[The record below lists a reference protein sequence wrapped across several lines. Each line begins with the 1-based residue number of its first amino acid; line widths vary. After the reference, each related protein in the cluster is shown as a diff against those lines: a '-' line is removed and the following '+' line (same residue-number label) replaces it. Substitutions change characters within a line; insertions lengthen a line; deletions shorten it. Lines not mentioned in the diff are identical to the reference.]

1 MGDFDGLVALIT
13 GGARG
18 MGRSHAVALAE
29 AGADIAICDRCES
42 NEQIAYPL
50 ATDADLAT
58 TAEMVEATGR
68 RCLTAKLS
76 TADRGALEQFVARV
90 ESEFGR
96 LDIAVTNAGVSAIAM
111 LPNVPSAQWD
121 EVIGSNLTGTFNTIA
136 AVAPG
141 MIARGFGRI
150 VTVSSMLGRSGNFAQ
165 AAYAASKWG
174 VIGLTKVAAHDLA
187 GYGITVNAV
196 APGNVETP
204 MTFNDAL
211 FGAMRPDLEQ
221 PTAADV
227 ESVFASLHLQPV
239 PFLKPAEITRAV
251 MFLAHPDS
259 THITGTVLPVDAGAT
274 ARLTG

>member
-29 AGADIAICDRCES
+29 AGADIAICDRCEDHD
-42 NEQIAYPL
+42 EIAYPL
-50 ATDADLAT
+50 ATEDDLAT
-58 TAEMVEATGR
+58 TAKIVEATGK

-76 TADRGALEQFVARV
+76 TSDRGALERFVADV
-90 ESEFGR
+90 EGEFGR
-96 LDIAVTNAGVSAIAM
+96 LDIAVTNAGVSAIGF
-111 LPNVPSAQWD
+111 LPDVPSAQWD
-121 EVIGSNLTGTFNTIA
+121 EVIGSNLTGTFNTIS

-141 MIARGFGRI
+141 MKARGYGRI
-150 VTVSSMLGRSGNFAQ
+150 VTVSSMLGRSGNFGQ

-174 VIGLTKVAAHDLA
+174 VIGLTKVAAHDL
-187 GYGITVNAV
+187 GGFGITVNAV

-211 FGAMRPDLEQ
+211 FGAMRPDLDH
-221 PTAADV
+221 PTLADV

-239 PFLKPAEITRAV
+239 AFMKPAEITRAV
-251 MFLAHPDS
+251 MFLAHRDS
-259 THITGTVLPVDAGAT
+259 AHITGTVLPVDAGAS
-274 ARLTG
+274 ARLGS

>member
-29 AGADIAICDRCES
+29 AGADIAICDRCEDHD
-42 NEQIAYPL
+42 EIRYPL
-50 ATDADLAT
+50 ATEDDLAT
-58 TAEMVEATGR
+58 TAEMVRATGR

-76 TADRGALEQFVARV
+76 TSDRAALERFVAEV
-90 ESEFGR
+90 ETELGR
-96 LDIAVTNAGVSAIAM
+96 LDIAVTNAGVSAIGL
-111 LPNVPSAQWD
+111 LPDVPSAQWD

-141 MIARGFGRI
+141 MKERGYGRI
-150 VTVSSMLGRSGNFAQ
+150 VTVSSMLGRSGNFGQ

-174 VIGLTKVAAHDLA
+174 VIGLTKVAAHDL
-187 GYGITVNAV
+187 GGFGITVNAV

-211 FGAMRPDLEQ
+211 FGTMRPDLDH
-221 PTAADV
+221 PTLADV

-239 PFLKPAEITRAV
+239 AFLKPAEITRAV
-251 MFLAHPDS
+251 LFLAHRDS
-259 THITGTVLPVDAGAT
+259 AHITGTVLPVDAGAT
-274 ARLTG
+274 ARLGS

>member
-29 AGADIAICDRCES
+29 AGADIAICDRCEDHD
-42 NEQIAYPL
+42 EIKYPL
-50 ATDADLAT
+50 ATDEDLAT
-58 TAEMVEATGR
+58 TAELVEATGR

-76 TADRGALEQFVARV
+76 TTDRAALERFVADV
-90 ESEFGR
+90 ETEFGR
-96 LDIAVTNAGVSAIAM
+96 LDIAVTNAGVSAIGL
-111 LPNVPSAQWD
+111 LPDVPSAQWD
-121 EVIGSNLTGTFNTIA
+121 EVIGSNLTGTFNTIT

-141 MIARGFGRI
+141 MKARGYGRI

-174 VIGLTKVAAHDLA
+174 VIGLTKVAAHDL
-187 GYGITVNAV
+187 GGFGITVNAV

-211 FGAMRPDLEQ
+211 FGAMRPDLDQ
-221 PTAADV
+221 PTLADV

-239 PFLKPAEITRAV
+239 AFMKPAEITQAV
-251 MFLAHPDS
+251 MFLAHRDS
-259 THITGTVLPVDAGAT
+259 VHITGTVLPVDAGAT
-274 ARLTG
+274 ARLGS

>member
-1 MGDFDGLVALIT
+1 MGDFDGRVALIT

-29 AGADIAICDRCES
+29 AGADVAICDRCEDHD
-42 NEQIAYPL
+42 EIAYPL
-50 ATDADLAT
+50 ATEDDLAT
-58 TAEMVEATGR
+58 TAEMVRATGR

-76 TADRGALEQFVARV
+76 TSDRTALERFVAEV
-90 ESEFGR
+90 ETEFGR
-96 LDIAVTNAGVSAIAM
+96 LDIAVTNAGVSAIGFI
-111 LPNVPSAQWD
+111 PDVPSAQWD

-141 MIARGFGRI
+141 MKARGYGRI
-150 VTVSSMLGRSGNFAQ
+150 VTVSSMLGRSGNFGQ

-174 VIGLTKVAAHDLA
+174 VIGLTKVAAHDL
-187 GYGITVNAV
+187 GGFGITVNAV

-211 FGAMRPDLEQ
+211 FEAMRPDLDQ
-221 PTAADV
+221 PTLADV

-239 PFLKPAEITRAV
+239 AFLKPAEITRAV
-251 MFLAHPDS
+251 MFLAHRDS
-259 THITGTVLPVDAGAT
+259 AHITGTVLPVDAGAT
-274 ARLTG
+274 ARLGS

>member
-29 AGADIAICDRCES
+29 AGADIAICDRCEDHD
-42 NEQIAYPL
+42 EIAYPL
-50 ATDADLAT
+50 ATEDDLAT
-58 TAEMVEATGR
+58 TAKMVEATGR

-76 TADRGALEQFVARV
+76 TSDRTALERFVADV
-90 ESEFGR
+90 EAEFGR
-96 LDIAVTNAGVSAIAM
+96 LDIAVTNAGVSAIGF
-111 LPNVPSAQWD
+111 LPDVPSAQWD

-141 MIARGFGRI
+141 MKARGYGRI
-150 VTVSSMLGRSGNFAQ
+150 VTVSSMLGRSGNFGQ

-174 VIGLTKVAAHDLA
+174 VIGLTKVAAHDL
-187 GYGITVNAV
+187 GGFGITVNAV

-211 FGAMRPDLEQ
+211 FGAMRPDLDQ
-221 PTAADV
+221 PTLADV

-239 PFLKPAEITRAV
+239 AFMKPAEITRAV
-251 MFLAHPDS
+251 MFLAHRDS
-259 THITGTVLPVDAGAT
+259 THITGTVLPVDAGAS
-274 ARLTG
+274 ARLGS

>member
-42 NEQIAYPL
+42 TEQIAYPL
-50 ATDADLAT
+50 ATESDLVT

-76 TADRGALEQFVARV
+76 TSDRGALENFVADV

-141 MIARGFGRI
+141 MIKRGYGRI
-150 VTVSSMLGRSGNFAQ
+150 VTVSSMLGRSGNFGQ

-187 GYGITVNAV
+187 GFGITVNAV

-211 FGAMRPDLEQ
+211 FGAMRPDLER
-221 PTAADV
+221 PTLADV
-227 ESVFASLHLQPV
+227 ESVFSSLHLQPV
-239 PFLKPAEITRAV
+239 AFMKPAEITRAV

>member
-1 MGDFDGLVALIT
+1 MGAFDGLVALIT

-50 ATDADLAT
+50 ATESDLAT

-76 TADRGALEQFVARV
+76 TSDRGALENFVADV

-141 MIARGFGRI
+141 MIKRGYGRI
-150 VTVSSMLGRSGNFAQ
+150 VTVSSMLGRSGNFGQ

-187 GYGITVNAV
+187 GFGITVNAV

-211 FGAMRPDLEQ
+211 FGAMRPDLER
-221 PTAADV
+221 PALADV
-227 ESVFASLHLQPV
+227 ESVFSSLHLQPV
-239 PFLKPAEITRAV
+239 AFMKPAEITRAV

>member
-29 AGADIAICDRCES
+29 AGADIAICDRCEDHD
-42 NEQIAYPL
+42 EIKYPL
-50 ATDADLAT
+50 ATDEDLAT
-58 TAEMVEATGR
+58 TAELVEATGR

-76 TADRGALEQFVARV
+76 TTDRAALERFVADV
-90 ESEFGR
+90 EAEFGR
-96 LDIAVTNAGVSAIAM
+96 LDIAVTNAGVSAIGL
-111 LPNVPSAQWD
+111 LPDVPSAQWD
-121 EVIGSNLTGTFNTIA
+121 EVIGSNLTGTFNTIT

-141 MIARGFGRI
+141 MKARGYGRI

-174 VIGLTKVAAHDLA
+174 VIGLTKVAAHDL
-187 GYGITVNAV
+187 GGFGITVNAV

-211 FGAMRPDLEQ
+211 FGAMRPDLDQ
-221 PTAADV
+221 PTLADV

-239 PFLKPAEITRAV
+239 AFMKPAEITRAV
-251 MFLAHPDS
+251 MFLAHRDS
-259 THITGTVLPVDAGAT
+259 VHITGTVLPVDAGAT
-274 ARLTG
+274 ARLGS

>member
-29 AGADIAICDRCES
+29 AGADIAICDRCEDHD
-42 NEQIAYPL
+42 EIKYPL
-50 ATDADLAT
+50 ATDEDLAT
-58 TAEMVEATGR
+58 TAELVEATGR

-76 TADRGALEQFVARV
+76 TTDRAALERFVADV
-90 ESEFGR
+90 ETEFGR
-96 LDIAVTNAGVSAIAM
+96 LDIAVTNAGVSAIGL
-111 LPNVPSAQWD
+111 LPDVPSAQWD
-121 EVIGSNLTGTFNTIA
+121 EVIGSNLTGTFNTIT

-141 MIARGFGRI
+141 MKARGYGRI

-174 VIGLTKVAAHDLA
+174 VIGLTKVAAHDL
-187 GYGITVNAV
+187 GGFGITVNAV

-211 FGAMRPDLEQ
+211 FGAMRPDLDQ
-221 PTAADV
+221 PTLADV

-239 PFLKPAEITRAV
+239 AFMKPAEITRAV
-251 MFLAHPDS
+251 MFLAHRDS
-259 THITGTVLPVDAGAT
+259 VHITGTVLPVDAGAT
-274 ARLTG
+274 ARLGS